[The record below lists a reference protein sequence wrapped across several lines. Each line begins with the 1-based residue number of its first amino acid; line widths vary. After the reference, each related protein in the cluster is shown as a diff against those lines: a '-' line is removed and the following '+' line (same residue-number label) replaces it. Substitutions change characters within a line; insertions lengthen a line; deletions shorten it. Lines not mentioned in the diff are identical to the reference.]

1 MKYFVVLVLGFLT
14 GVGAG
19 LGGLYY
25 NPLTRESGFTLT
37 STDQSLNYESPI
49 TAGLVFTHGGLSR
62 LPTHPASVPELW
74 EATLNKTALSVLALA
89 GADGEPRAVA
99 SRISLLSER
108 TELLTGGALLRDN
121 WLVSVP
127 GEGSL
132 VITADA
138 NWWPFLRETLIPVWY
153 FGREW
158 RGPSGY
164 APTAGPAAGGAALL
178 RGVSGAYA
186 GRSGVAAERYQ
197 IEAFDQRVGPGKA
210 SAELAWQ
217 FAQ

>member
-1 MKYFVVLVLGFLT
+1 
-14 GVGAG
+14 
-19 LGGLYY
+19 
-25 NPLTRESGFTLT
+25 
-37 STDQSLNYESPI
+37 
-49 TAGLVFTHGGLSR
+49 
-62 LPTHPASVPELW
+62 
-74 EATLNKTALSVLALA
+74 
-89 GADGEPRAVA
+89 
-99 SRISLLSER
+99 
-108 TELLTGGALLRDN
+108 
-121 WLVSVP
+121 
-127 GEGSL
+127 
-132 VITADA
+132 
-138 NWWPFLRETLIPVWY
+138 LRETLIPVWY